1 MTTWFFFKHW
11 FTSSPWNFCCWV
23 RAKLRQRRRA
33 RRNGC
38 FRRLTWQHPEQ
49 DLEGSHYLWQ
59 LQPVVNEGVYFISA
73 QVLHRYPFYQGVPA
87 WSHRKRYKTDIPHLH
102 SSKDHGGLYVRQ
114 TSTPV
119 GRQDWSSAAVCSQGA
134 FDIRCS
140 PIQNYFKRYTRR
152 WTCSGK
158 ACAQAFFAY
167 FTKGFDLIDH
177 TILIQEL
184 DVADV
189 TKKHGKYK
197 NETVNSLQINW
208 ICRKFD
214 MSS

>member
-102 SSKDHGGLYVRQ
+102 SIKDHGGLYVRQ
-114 TSTPV
+114 TSTTV

-140 PIQNYFKRYTRR
+140 PIHFKRYTRR
-152 WTCSGK
+152 WTCCGETF
-158 ACAQAFFAY
+158 ARVFFAD
-167 FTKGFDLIDH
+167 FSKGFDQLLI
-177 TILIQEL
+177 TL
-184 DVADV
+184 
-189 TKKHGKYK
+189 
-197 NETVNSLQINW
+197 
-208 ICRKFD
+208 F
-214 MSS
+214 